1 MVFSSFTIAVV
12 SVFAFSRVKVLE
24 EAALELGGG
33 NFVVVVAG
41 AGEASDFGVGV

>member
-1 MVFSSFTIAVV
+1 MV

-33 NFVVVVAG
+33 NFVVVAG